1 MSCSVEISESAEK
14 DLRGIF
20 EYVTYE
26 LERGAAAKR
35 ILSGL
40 MSAIGELADNPE
52 RWSPY
57 PREPWR
63 TKGVRTRIVGS
74 YVIFF
79 THCGDVVSVG
89 RILHCRRDFDSLLGV
104 LR

>member
-1 MSCSVEISESAEK
+1 MSCVVQISESAEK

-20 EYVTYE
+20 EYIAYE
-26 LERGAAAKR
+26 LEREASARR
-35 ILSGL
+35 ILTGL

-74 YVIFF
+74 YVVFF
-79 THCGDVVSVG
+79 TPQGDVVSVG
-89 RILHCRRDFDSLLGV
+89 RVLHCRRDFDSLLGV